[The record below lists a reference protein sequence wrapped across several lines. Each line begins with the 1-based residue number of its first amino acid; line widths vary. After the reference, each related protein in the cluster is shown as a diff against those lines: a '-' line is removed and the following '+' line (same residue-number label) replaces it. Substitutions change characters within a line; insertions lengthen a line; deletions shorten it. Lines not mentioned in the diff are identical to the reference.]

1 MMTLPRA
8 TSVDTDAAEADTAA
22 DAYVVLDFQDRHRR
36 RLTLTTEDGMSFLL
50 DLPHTQALADG
61 DRLVL
66 TDGRRIRVNAK
77 HEALLHI
84 RAADPH
90 TLMRIA
96 WHLGNR
102 HLAVAMFADRI
113 DILADHV
120 IAQMVQGLGGQV
132 TQGHGVFQ
140 PERGAYAHEH

>member
-1 MMTLPRA
+1 MTLPRA
-8 TSVDTDAAEADTAA
+8 TSVESGNSAAQDDA
-22 DAYVVLDFQDRHRR
+22 DAQVTLDFQDRHRR
-36 RLTLTTEDGMSFLL
+36 RLTLTTEAGMQFLL
-50 DLPHTQALADG
+50 DLPHAQALADG
-61 DRLVL
+61 DVLVL
-66 TDGRRIRVNAK
+66 DDGRRIRVAAL
-77 HEALLHI
+77 HEPLLHI
-84 RAADPH
+84 RAPDPL

-120 IAQMVQGLGGQV
+120 IGQMVRGLGGQV
-132 TQGHGVFQ
+132 TEGQGVFQ